1 MSWLREVKRQA
12 QDLRQNATNFGI
24 FGTAVAGTWLAGAL
38 DMEVDFFVDE
48 DPSRIRAKHL
58 GIPIISPDD
67 AAEGSDVFVGMAPA
81 VSKRLAGKYRD
92 AIARFHVVKS
102 LDAL

>member
-1 MSWLREVKRQA
+1 
-12 QDLRQNATNFGI
+12 
-24 FGTAVAGTWLAGAL
+24 
-38 DMEVDFFVDE
+38 MEVEFFVDE

-92 AIARFHVVKS
+92 AVRVFTWS
-102 LDAL
+102 NRSTPCDSRRRN